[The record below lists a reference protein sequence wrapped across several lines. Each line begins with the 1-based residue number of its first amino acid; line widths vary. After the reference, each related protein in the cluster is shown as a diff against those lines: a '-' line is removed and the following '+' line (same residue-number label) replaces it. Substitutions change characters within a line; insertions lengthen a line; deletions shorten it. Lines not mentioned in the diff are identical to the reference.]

1 MTNEVVEPTN
11 IEAVKKQFE
20 SFLNNTEESRTAS
33 ERDRDFKDNKQWTA
47 EEEAVLNARPQAVV
61 TVNRLHPKIEGLKGL
76 LVQRKTD
83 PKAFPRTQKH
93 ERAAEAITDG
103 LRFVADN
110 NNFDHIKIEVADNFW
125 VEGTGGVILVI
136 KQKNKE
142 AEIVLERIPWD
153 RLYYDPHSRRGDF
166 KDAKF
171 TGLCVWMDLEDVR
184 ETFPGTDVD
193 LLMGSQG
200 DGDGTFE
207 DRPKWIDR
215 KRNRIRV
222 CQHYFLVSDV
232 WHVAFFSGNHF
243 LKDPVPVP
251 LVNEEDES
259 INPMILVS
267 AYMDRENNRFGEVR
281 YWIDLQREINHRRS
295 KALHLLSTR
304 QTKGRK
310 GSIKDVPALKR
321 ELAKAD
327 GHVEVDGE
335 ITDFDVLNTGDM
347 AQAQFNLL
355 VESKQELDSIG
366 FNAQLSGERQGD
378 LSGKAIA
385 NLQQAST
392 NELAASFNVFNDWEK
407 RVYTHVWF
415 SIKQFWDREKWIRVM
430 DDEKQL
436 RWVGLNTEMTLQ
448 QVLEE
453 QINDKSRKES
463 ERKESAALFQGLL
476 QAQSPRLGEIHEVR
490 NKVSELDVDIIIEQS
505 LDVVNI
511 QQEQFELISK
521 ISAGRPE
528 VPFTAILKLSAF
540 REKDALIKKIEEGEQ
555 AAREALQQQGDK
567 DSQKIK
573 AELQGKQLII
583 QAETAKELFVAEKK
597 LELQQALDAQRLSM
611 ERELNEVRKDFEA
624 RKFEITKA
632 VELHKFELTKEVEV
646 FKAQIQAA
654 AHIHEHREKGPSEVK
669 TPDLKSLSDA
679 INKLAAAN
687 KDSGDID
694 KLINAIGKPKKLS
707 REKDG
712 TSTLRIL
719 N

>member
-1 MTNEVVEPTN
+1 MVDKTS
-11 IEAVKKQFE
+11 IEAVKRQFE

-110 NNFDHIKIEVADNFW
+110 NNFDHIKIDVADNFW

-136 KQKNKE
+136 KDKNKE
-142 AEIVLERIPWD
+142 AEIVLEKVPWD
-153 RLYYDPHSRRGDF
+153 RSYYDPHSRRGDF

-171 TGLCVWMDLEDVR
+171 TGICVWMDLEDVR
-184 ETFPGTDVD
+184 ETFPDTDVD

-200 DGDGTFE
+200 DDGGTFE

-232 WHVAFFSGNHF
+232 WHVAFFSGDHF

-267 AYMDRENNRFGEVR
+267 AYIDRDNNRFGEVR

-310 GSIKDVPALKR
+310 GAIQDVSALKR

-327 GHVEVDGE
+327 GHVEVHGE
-335 ITDFDVLNTGDM
+335 ITDFDILNTGDM

-355 VESKQELDSIG
+355 VESKQELDAIG

-385 NLQQAST
+385 SLQQAST

-407 RVYTHVWF
+407 RVYTHVWYA
-415 SIKQFWDREKWIRVM
+415 IRQFWDREKWIRVM
-430 DDEKQL
+430 DDEKKL
-436 RWVGLNTEMTLQ
+436 RWVGLNTEVTKQ
-448 QVLEE
+448 QILEE
-453 QINDKSRKES
+453 EINDKTLPES
-463 ERKESAALFQGLL
+463 KRKESAALFL
-476 QAQSPRLGEIHEVR
+476 QMQQNNDPALRRIHEVR
-490 NKVSELDVDIIIEQS
+490 NNVAELNVDIIIEQS

-511 QQEQFELISK
+511 QREQFEMITK

-528 VPFTAILKLSAF
+528 VPFTAILKLSNF
-540 REKDALIKKIEEGEQ
+540 REKEALIKEIQEKEQ
-555 AAREALQQQGDK
+555 AAQEALKQQGDK
-567 DSQKIK
+567 DSQKIQ

-583 QAETAKELFVAEKK
+583 QAETAKEMFLAEKK
-597 LELQQALDAQRLSM
+597 IELQKILDDQKIALQ
-611 ERELNEVRKDFEA
+611 RELTELNKQLEVH
-624 RKFEITKA
+624 KFEITKA
-632 VELHKFELTKEVEV
+632 VELHKFELSKEVEV
-646 FKAQIQAA
+646 FKAQVQAA

-669 TPDLKSLSDA
+669 TPDLNTLSKA
-679 INKLAAAN
+679 IDNLANAN

-694 KLINAIGKPKKLS
+694 KLIKAIGKDKKLT
-707 REKDG
+707 RDKQG
-712 TSTLRIL
+712 NATLHVVQ
-719 N
+719 